1 MNLQELSVEN
11 VRAEIADN
19 FRLRIGLWSVLGI
32 FLVWVSLVWSDVNAM
47 LYQSIKEQQQVYVR
61 LQDIEGEDIWQGR
74 LSEVQAKVS
83 QLETK
88 LWSADSE
95 GLAKAKIQSELAT
108 LTKPSGVEK
117 QVIKVGSPQLL
128 EDFQGVS
135 RVRARVGVT
144 LQSDELH
151 TLLNNL
157 DSSEKLLVVD
167 QLNFKLIGGKWN
179 IELMVSAFFKAD
191 GWSE

>member
-1 MNLQELSVEN
+1 LNLQELSVEN

-167 QLNFKLIGGKWN
+167 QLNFKFIRGKWN